1 MWGFSRY
8 TYDMDFKILRHL
20 VLGFSHSQTWVSMLP
35 ARPPTCPSADELGL
49 RNVIAWTCMTAFG
62 TGSLVSFVFIDDVT
76 ADRSSRMN
84 SRVYSSILC
93 HILPKA
99 AKLIRQ
105 GLTMQTVND
114 PKYTAKAT
122 QEFLGANKSDIFQ
135 QPSQWPDLN
144 PKTFQ

>member
-1 MWGFSRY
+1 MIWISKSYVTLFSGFHIH
-8 TYDMDFKILRHL
+8 K
-20 VLGFSHSQTWVSMLP
+20 LGCPCCPPVPPP
-35 ARPPTCPSADELGL
+35 AHPADELGL

-105 GLTMQTVND
+105 GLTMQTVNG
-114 PKYTAKAT
+114 PKYTAK
-122 QEFLGANKSDIFQ
+122 EFLGANKSDILQ